1 MLKIDGITVFYGE
14 LKALDDISM
23 EIKEGEFVALVGNN
37 GAGKTT
43 LLNTIMGLLHPSAG
57 EINFCGEKIN
67 TYEPHQIV
75 DRKLSLVPES
85 KWVFPQMTVYENLV
99 MGAYPKKCRGR
110 YSENLDRVYSI
121 FPRLHERKNQLAKT
135 LSGGE
140 LQMLIIGRG
149 LMSEPKLLM
158 VDELSAGLSP
168 KLSKESFELLGRLHR
183 DQKITILLAE
193 QNVYET
199 LKLADRGIVMENGRL
214 VLAGSGQELI
224 NSDQIRQKYLGM

>member
-14 LKALDDISM
+14 LKALDGISM

-99 MGAYPKKCRGR
+99 MGAYPKKCRGH

-168 KLSKESFELLGRLHR
+168 KLSKESFDLLGRLHR

-214 VLAGSGQELI
+214 ALAGSGQELI